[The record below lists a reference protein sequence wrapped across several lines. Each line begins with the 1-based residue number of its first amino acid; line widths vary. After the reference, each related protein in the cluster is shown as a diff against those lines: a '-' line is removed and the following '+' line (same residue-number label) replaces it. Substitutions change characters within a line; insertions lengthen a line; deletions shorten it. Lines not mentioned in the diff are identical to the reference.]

1 MQVYIKDKKRRKD
14 EFQFF
19 MHDFVDECKKAGIE
33 SVTDILPSY
42 KYHIRSFLRRCE
54 LGLYQIIKHYCPKF
68 IKRNK
73 AIIITANGVTIADN
87 IFPYYFNYE
96 IIPMLWD
103 VWPSTWFQMYND
115 LRRFDCK
122 TVIVTVKSVAEM
134 INSEMPGINALW
146 VPEGITTNHYNKGKE
161 LVNRPYDVLEMGR
174 QMKPYHKVLCQ
185 LTKSGQINGY
195 KTSDLNPDGTLNKNK
210 LMFKSNEELYS
221 EMPKYKIMVCF
232 PQCDTNPFRG
242 GNVETLTQRYWEAM
256 LSGCLMI
263 GRAPQELIDLIGYN
277 PVIDVNWDEPEKQLQ
292 NILKH
297 ITEYQELAN
306 KNYQKAMEHASWGK
320 RMPMIKSF
328 LNSQNYQL

>member
-1 MQVYIKDKKRRKD
+1 
-14 EFQFF
+14 
-19 MHDFVDECKKAGIE
+19 MHDFVDECKSAGFE
-33 SVTDILPSY
+33 SICDFFPSY
-42 KYHIRSFLRRCE
+42 KFHVRSLLKRGE
-54 LGLYQIIKHYCPKF
+54 LLLYQLVKRWFPKL
-68 IKRNK
+68 IKRK
-73 AIIITANGVTIADN
+73 QAVVITANGVTIAEN
-87 IFPYYFNYE
+87 AFPYYFSYE

-115 LRRFDCK
+115 IKRFECK
-122 TVIVTVKSVAEM
+122 TVMVTVKSVADM
-134 INSEMPGINALW
+134 INHEMPGVNALW
-146 VPEGITTNHYNKGKE
+146 VPEGITTSHYYKGNE
-161 LVNRPYDVLEMGR
+161 LAKRPYDVLEMGR

-185 LTKSGQINGY
+185 MADSGQIKGF
-195 KTSDLNPDGTLNKNK
+195 KTSEINPDGTLNQTK
-210 LMFKSNEELYS
+210 LMFKSSEELYA
-221 EMPKYKIMVCF
+221 EMPKYKIMICF

-306 KNYQKAMEHASWGK
+306 INYQKAMEHASWGK

-328 LNSQNYQL
+328 LSYQNYQL